1 MYRLLVVTSLLIVLI
16 SLNAPRTVQEQQKSL
31 LADLY
36 ANRAVAA
43 AASSGRPSPVPTA
56 HRLLDRDASQ
66 DSITALELSHRLQ
79 SRQPLLPP
87 SVALDYLRSAI
98 PNPTPVKPSEDAR
111 MHLLTLNPREFFKY
125 RYEKPIPEILQ
136 PPSSALSNDT
146 HDSMNTPVSLAG
158 SVIDTTLSSGSKVL
172 QGYSGLLWIH
182 LLAGRGLRATPPSA
196 AVNTSTAAGQPPTTS
211 AASSVSNTP
220 APSSAATMGPGLNR
234 DLYCVIE
241 CDRVHKARTVVRSG
255 ESSFDW
261 DEVFEL
267 DIVDCKEVCFLLY
280 SWDPEF
286 RHKLCY
292 KGIVN
297 LVSLNLNKTPV
308 HSLALKMEPRGTLYI
323 KMRYKE
329 PAIAFQRPL
338 PTPPPSTALFGVD
351 LEIVV
356 NRENSG
362 AGVPLILKRCVEEV
376 EKRGLD
382 LVGIYRLCGS
392 AVRKKMLREAFEKNP
407 WLVDLS
413 AEHVPDINV
422 ITSEYNFITQSTSEF
437 LFCVLSA

>member
-1 MYRLLVVTSLLIVLI
+1 MFRLHGHG
-16 SLNAPRTVQEQQKSL
+16 RGGHGQQHQQQL
-31 LADLY
+31 PLA
-36 ANRAVAA
+36 
-43 AASSGRPSPVPTA
+43 S
-56 HRLLDRDASQ
+56 
-66 DSITALELSHRLQ
+66 
-79 SRQPLLPP
+79 
-87 SVALDYLRSAI
+87 DYLRGAI
-98 PNPTPVKPSEDAR
+98 PHPTPVKPSEDGR

-125 RYEKPIPEILQ
+125 RYEKPLSGSASDQ
-136 PPSSALSNDT
+136 QNTSGGGGHMQGHQMHANDLSSSEQLHHGN
-146 HDSMNTPVSLAG
+146 PVSTSG
-158 SVIDTTLSSGSKVL
+158 SVVDSFISRPGEGFSGI
-172 QGYSGLLWIH
+172 LWVH
-182 LLAGRGLRATPPSA
+182 LLAGRGLRATATTGPA
-196 AVNTSTAAGQPPTTS
+196 AVTAAAA
-211 AASSVSNTP
+211 AASGASV
-220 APSSAATMGPGLNR
+220 AEVMNR

-241 CDRVHKARTVVRSG
+241 CDRVHRARTVVRSG

-267 DIVDCKEVCFLLY
+267 DLIDCKEVSFLLY
-280 SWDPEF
+280 SWDPQY

-297 LVSLNLNKTPV
+297 LISLSLTETPV

-329 PAIAFQRPL
+329 PNSTFQRPL
-338 PTPPPSTALFGVD
+338 PVPLVATALFGMDV
-351 LEIVV
+351 ESVV

-362 AGVPLILKRCVEEV
+362 SNVPLIVKRCIEEI

-392 AVRKKMLREAFEKNP
+392 AVRKKMLREAFEKNA

-422 ITSEYNFITQSTSEF
+422 ITSKYKLE
-437 LFCVLSA
+437 LFYTF